1 MPSGV
6 ILVFRSW
13 KLRSPLLW
21 SILSE
26 TTQVIFKAF
35 VHNLSVAFHLRVVTG
50 THLQSSTLQLE
61 ELFPKGTGKSR
72 IPIRDNRSGH
82 AQLENVGN
90 EQLSYLGC
98 CKWMS
103 KRNEIDVL

>member
-6 ILVFRSW
+6 ILVFRPW

-26 TTQVIFKAF
+26 TTQVIFQAF
-35 VHNLSVAFHLRVVTG
+35 VHNLNVAVHLRVVTG

-61 ELFPKGTGKSR
+61 ELFAKGTGKSR
-72 IPIRDNRSGH
+72 IPIRDNRSG
-82 AQLENVGN
+82 Q
-90 EQLSYLGC
+90 
-98 CKWMS
+98 
-103 KRNEIDVL
+103 